1 MSRTDGK
8 QTPHDESH
16 EGLLALWLYTL
27 DLDDALD
34 QADLVV
40 IATPTLV
47 AAQMLER
54 IEQLEPSQRADRS
67 SREAQPLYPWPLA
80 AALLL
85 SALWSSRPMRRR
97 LHA

>member
-1 MSRTDGK
+1 MVFRIHQS
-8 QTPHDESH
+8 DETSL
-16 EGLLALWLYTL
+16 E
-27 DLDDALD
+27 
-34 QADLVV
+34 
-40 IATPTLV
+40 
-47 AAQMLER
+47 QMLER